1 MQSKTSQKIGITG
14 GAGLIGSELASILV
28 NSGAEVV
35 IIDDFSK
42 GRMCNIEKF
51 IDKIEVRKG
60 NLEEKTFASSAFD
73 DLDIVYHL
81 KQKEPM
87 VLDMVKGTTWKLLHI
102 TKK

>member
-28 NSGAEVV
+28 NSGKEVV

-81 KQKEPM
+81 ASRAYG
-87 VLDMVKGTTWKLLHI
+87 VGYGKGTTWKLLHI